1 MKVNYRKDIYEKV
14 KFMLKENPEANI
26 NCSKLARIYGCDR
39 RTISKNID
47 IVKNNMPPP
56 KLKRAKKTDG
66 FEQIIEE
73 KVKTGAPAIAI
84 CNYLKKHHGYTGSYT
99 IIKDFIRIHTS
110 FSFLLLIFLNLCGII
125 TTKPIGNVCYSVRNV
140 T

>member
-39 RTISKNID
+39 RTVSKNID
-47 IVKNNMPPP
+47 AVKNNMPPP
-56 KLKRAKKTDG
+56 KSNRTKKTDG
-66 FEQIIEE
+66 FESIIEE

-99 IIKDFIRIHTS
+99 IIKDFIQS
-110 FSFLLLIFLNLCGII
+110 LPMQKSNLGL
-125 TTKPIGNVCYSVRNV
+125 SEQRR
-140 T
+140 